1 MIRIWKSFLGSV
13 LLSFSLACSGSEA
26 VGLLNTFFAEVRSF
40 QGSFLQTVWGEDGRL
55 VQTARG
61 SVALSRPGKFR
72 FQYAQ
77 PHRQL
82 ILADGKYLW
91 VYDEQLQQAVARP
104 IMEALG
110 SAPIMLLMNARVLQ
124 DDFEIFSAPDRDDLN
139 WVELVPH
146 VQDTEFRSVQI
157 GLDEKGIRKMELH
170 DQFSQKTVVEFRH
183 LELNVNFPTGYFVF
197 KAPQGV
203 DVVGY
208 PAQ

>member
-1 MIRIWKSFLGSV
+1 MIRIWKSFLGGV
-13 LLSFSLACSGSEA
+13 LLSFSLACQGGEA

-40 QGSFLQTVWGEDGRL
+40 QGDFLQTVWGEDGRL
-55 VQTARG
+55 AQTARG
-61 SVALSRPGKFR
+61 SVALSRPGRFR
-72 FQYAQ
+72 FQYTQ

-124 DDFEIFSAPDRDDLN
+124 DDFEVFAGPDRENLS
-139 WVELVPH
+139 WVELIPH
-146 VQDTEFRSVQI
+146 VQDTEFHSVQI
-157 GLDEKGIRKMELH
+157 GLDEDGIRKMELH
-170 DQFSQKTVVEFRH
+170 DQFSQKTVVEFKH
-183 LELNVNFPTGYFVF
+183 LELNVDFPAGYFVF
-197 KAPQGV
+197 EAPQGV

-208 PAQ
+208 PEQ